1 MEQRQSAWRRSA
13 VKSATSWYHLFSELR
28 CQHQAHGEQER
39 RSKGCGGRM
48 RLQSGEHLCLQELIL
63 FSTRLYTRTQESV
76 LQGKRNTPEAD
87 PFFCL
92 TTLLFCSVSDTF
104 AFYLSFWP
112 QILLR
117 HAIAPLPHSRAFW
130 WHMGGISL
138 LSLPFLICL
147 PTQSTSPSLLPTIS
161 WITGNSPHS
170 ASMTFSEFH
179 WADSSS
185 C

>member
-1 MEQRQSAWRRSA
+1 M
-13 VKSATSWYHLFSELR
+13 
-28 CQHQAHGEQER
+28 
-39 RSKGCGGRM
+39 GREDEA
-48 RLQSGEHLCLQELIL
+48 SVGEHLCLQELIL
-63 FSTRLYTRTQESV
+63 LFPPPDCIHAPRSLSFR
-76 LQGKRNTPEAD
+76 GKEIHQRGRPLLLSY
-87 PFFCL
+87 P
-92 TTLLFCSVSDTF
+92 LLFCSVSDTF
-104 AFYLSFWP
+104 RFLPFLLTW
-112 QILLR
+112 QILLPL
-117 HAIAPLPHSRAFW
+117 ASPAPLPYSRAFW

-147 PTQSTSPSLLPTIS
+147 PTQSTKPFSASPTIS